1 MEWKKLRES
10 SFLPVDKLAIS
21 AISKELQYKWARLK
35 MQIYVIGL
43 MALIGLFCRLM
54 LVHLHQ
60 FYSFVHCV
68 AGKNLYNNEHVA
80 VKLVSFLF
88 TFSVTQLTVVQMLSI
103 TVVFRILIKLRCQFP
118 PGTWVR
124 TQPLLRH
131 GCVGSKHWWTRPSFG
146 KVNKSVTDVSV
157 MSPGMLVIA
166 FHFSPLLN

>member
-88 TFSVTQLTVVQMLSI
+88 TFSATQLIVELFKCYLSLWFFVFWSNLGVNFHPVHGSEPNHFWGMVVLGPNIGEPDQVLARWI
-103 TVVFRILIKLRCQFP
+103 NQ
-118 PGTWVR
+118 
-124 TQPLLRH
+124 
-131 GCVGSKHWWTRPSFG
+131 
-146 KVNKSVTDVSV
+146 
-157 MSPGMLVIA
+157 
-166 FHFSPLLN
+166 